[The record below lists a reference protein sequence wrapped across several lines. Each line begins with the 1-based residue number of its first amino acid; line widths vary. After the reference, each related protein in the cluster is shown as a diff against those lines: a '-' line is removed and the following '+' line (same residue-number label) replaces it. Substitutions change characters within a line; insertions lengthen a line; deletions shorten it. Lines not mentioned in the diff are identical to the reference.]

1 MVDKVVCLLYYS
13 RVMARKRSDKLWAAC
28 VGLAEIPSL
37 NIRHECWNDLDI
49 VDRKWPIHLRYLPS
63 KWVTFDRNGAI
74 LKNPWRSHSK
84 WLKNLTYE
92 SLDKVT
98 KPY

>member
-1 MVDKVVCLLYYS
+1 MVDKVVSLLYYS
-13 RVMARKRSDKLWAAC
+13 RVMARKRTDKSWAAC
-28 VGLAEIPSL
+28 VGLVEISDL
-37 NIRHECWNDLDI
+37 KLRHECWNDLDI
-49 VDRKWPIHLRYLPS
+49 VDRKWPIHLRYLPN

-74 LKNPWRSHSK
+74 LKNPWRKQSK
-84 WLKNLTYE
+84 WLKNLTHE